1 VTLFLHQ
8 RAETIEEMDKADCD
22 PVLLERSYARFP
34 LINRAVSG
42 WRGIYR
48 RMIRP
53 LLAAEGGLTVLDI
66 GCGGGDVARAL
77 SRMARRDGFLLEITA
92 IDPDPRA
99 FSFASR
105 SRQTAGV
112 EYRQAHSA
120 DLVAEGQ
127 RFDVVVSN
135 HVLHHLTPQELAEML
150 KDCEALCTRLSLHND
165 LVRSPLALALFAA
178 GFWPLGIGSY
188 IWRDGLTS
196 IRRSYTL
203 PELTAVAPPG
213 WIAEPHSP
221 WHNLLIYR
229 PAGVHGA

>member
-1 VTLFLHQ
+1 MTLFLHQ
-8 RAETIEEMDKADCD
+8 RADTIEEMDKADCD

-34 LINRAVSG
+34 LINKAVSG

-48 RMIRP
+48 RRIRP
-53 LLAAEGGLTVLDI
+53 LLTAEGRLTVLDI

-77 SRMARRDGFLLEITA
+77 SRMARRDGFSLKITA

-105 SRQTAGV
+105 ARQMAGV
-112 EYRQAHSA
+112 EYRQAHST
-120 DLVAEGQ
+120 DLVAEGR

-135 HVLHHLTPQELAEML
+135 HVLHHLSPPELTALL

-165 LVRSPLALALFAA
+165 LDRSALALALFAA

-203 PELTAVAPPG
+203 AELAAGAPPG
-213 WIAEPHSP
+213 WTAEPHSP
-221 WHNLLIYR
+221 WHNLLLYR
-229 PAGVHGA
+229 PGGVLGA

>member
-1 VTLFLHQ
+1 MTLFLHQ
-8 RAETIEEMDKADCD
+8 RADTIEEMDKADCD

-48 RMIRP
+48 RRIRP
-53 LLAAEGGLTVLDI
+53 LLAAQGGLTVLDI

-77 SRMARRDGFLLEITA
+77 SRMARRDGFSLEITA

-105 SRQTAGV
+105 ARQTPGV
-112 EYRQAHSA
+112 EYRQALSA
-120 DLVAEGQ
+120 DLVAEGR
-127 RFDVVVSN
+127 RFDVVLSN
-135 HVLHHLTPQELAEML
+135 HVLHHLSPQELAAML

-165 LVRSPLALALFAA
+165 LDRSPLALALFAA

-203 PELTAVAPPG
+203 PELAAVAPPG
-213 WIAEPHSP
+213 WSAEPHSP
-221 WHNLLIYR
+221 WHNLLLYR
-229 PAGVHGA
+229 PAGTHGA